1 MPAPSYLAPNVSRCQ
16 FRDATSNAL
25 PNPYA
30 TTQKNTQRIE
40 NEKDVFYRT
49 YQSKRDDRTLTLPF
63 ALAPNLP
70 KQEVSIVL
78 KSYPC
83 VGPFGSARGAS
94 RSLTLSLPDYT
105 TTQRTCEN
113 LLHEIL

>member
-49 YQSKRDDRTLTLPF
+49 YQSKRDDGTLTLPF

-78 KSYPC
+78 ESYPC
-83 VGPFGSARGAS
+83 VGPFGSACGAS

-113 LLHEIL
+113 L